1 MASGCSAHAALG
13 IIRAMNSQQRNRCLG
28 ITILILSLGSM
39 SKSAYC
45 AQDPIGVTEV
55 TPSLLVFATD
65 NGNVL
70 ASVGPDGAL
79 IVGTPSAASTA
90 QIISVLAGRTKSPV
104 RYVVIA
110 PLDLAHSQ
118 GDAGWG
124 HRGAFVAMQ
133 ENALQRLGGHA
144 MGPPG
149 QLPPRLVQ
157 LGVDRPRVS
166 FSEILSFDINGD
178 AIHIVHQ
185 PPGYSDADSIVHFH
199 LANTVYLGEVFPGDG
214 YPMVDPA
221 QGGNLDGLVKTL
233 GSWTGD
239 TFRIIPARGSVTD
252 GASVEAFRAMIVAV
266 RGRVQQM
273 VHEGKTESQVVAA
286 HPTSEFDARWGH
298 GRVPPETFVHEVYA
312 ALASQKAK

>member
-1 MASGCSAHAALG
+1 M
-13 IIRAMNSQQRNRCLG
+13 
-28 ITILILSLGSM
+28 
-39 SKSAYC
+39 
-45 AQDPIGVTEV
+45 GVTEI
-55 TPSLLVFATD
+55 TPNLLVFATD

-90 QIISVLAGRTKSPV
+90 QISSVLAGRTKSLV

-110 PLDLAHSQ
+110 PQDLAHSA

-124 HRGAFVAMQ
+124 RRGAFVAMQ

-149 QLPPRLVQ
+149 HLPPRLVQ

-166 FSEILSFDINGD
+166 FSEVLSFDINGD

-185 PPGYSDADSIVHFH
+185 PPGYSDADAIVHFH
-199 LANTVYLGEVFPGDG
+199 VANTVYLGEVFPGDG

-239 TFRIIPARGSVTD
+239 TFRIVPARGSVTN
-252 GASVEAFRAMIVAV
+252 GAKVEAFRDMIVTV

-273 VHEGKTESQVVAA
+273 IHAGKTESQVVAA
-286 HPTSEFDARWGH
+286 HPTSEFDAQWGH
-298 GRVPPETFVHEVYA
+298 GRVPPEIFVREVYA
-312 ALASQKAK
+312 ALSTQKAK

>member
-1 MASGCSAHAALG
+1 MK
-13 IIRAMNSQQRNRCLG
+13 SQRGYNCLG
-28 ITILILSLGSM
+28 ITILIWALGSM
-39 SKSAYC
+39 AAYC
-45 AQDPIGVTEV
+45 AQNPTSVTEIR
-55 TPSLLVFATD
+55 PNLLVFGTD

-70 ASVGPDGAL
+70 ASVGADGAL

-90 QIISVLAGRTKSPV
+90 QISSVLAGRTKSPV

-110 PLDLAHSQ
+110 PQDLAHSQ

-124 HRGAFVAMQ
+124 RRGAFVAMQ

-149 QLPPRLVQ
+149 QLPPRMVQ

-166 FSEILSFDINGD
+166 FSEVLSFDINGD
-178 AIHIVHQ
+178 AIHIIHQ
-185 PPGYSDADSIVHFH
+185 PPGYSDADAIVHFH
-199 LANTVYLGEVFPGDG
+199 VANTVYLGEVFPGDG

-221 QGGNLDGLVKTL
+221 QGGNLDGLIKTL

-239 TFRIIPARGSVTD
+239 TFRIVPARGSVTN
-252 GASVEAFRAMIVAV
+252 GANVEAFRAMIVTV
-266 RGRVQQM
+266 RGRVFQM
-273 VHEGKTESQVVAA
+273 IHAGKTESQVVAT

-298 GRVPPETFVHEVYA
+298 GRVPPEIFVHEVYA
-312 ALASQKAK
+312 ALSSRKAK

>member
-1 MASGCSAHAALG
+1 VQPLC
-13 IIRAMNSQQRNRCLG
+13 IIPAMKSQRGYNCLG
-28 ITILILSLGSM
+28 ITILIWALGSM
-39 SKSAYC
+39 AAYC
-45 AQDPIGVTEV
+45 AQNPTSVTEIR
-55 TPSLLVFATD
+55 PNLLVFGTD

-70 ASVGPDGAL
+70 ASVGADGAL

-90 QIISVLAGRTKSPV
+90 QISSVLAGRTKSAV

-110 PLDLAHSQ
+110 PQDLAHSQ

-124 HRGAFVAMQ
+124 RRGAFVAMQ

-149 QLPPRLVQ
+149 QLPPRMVQ

-166 FSEILSFDINGD
+166 FSEVLSFDINGD
-178 AIHIVHQ
+178 AIHIIHQ
-185 PPGYSDADSIVHFH
+185 PPGYSDADAIVHFH
-199 LANTVYLGEVFPGDG
+199 VANTVYLGEVFPGDG

-239 TFRIIPARGSVTD
+239 TFRIVPARGSVTN
-252 GASVEAFRAMIVAV
+252 GANVEAFRAMIVTV
-266 RGRVQQM
+266 RGRVLQM
-273 VHEGKTESQVVAA
+273 IHAGKTESQVVAT

-298 GRVPPETFVHEVYA
+298 GRVPPEIFVHEVYA
-312 ALASQKAK
+312 ALSSRKAK

>member
-1 MASGCSAHAALG
+1 MK
-13 IIRAMNSQQRNRCLG
+13 SQRGYNCLG
-28 ITILILSLGSM
+28 ITILIWALGSM
-39 SKSAYC
+39 AAYC
-45 AQDPIGVTEV
+45 AQNPTSVTEIR
-55 TPSLLVFATD
+55 PNLLVFGTD

-70 ASVGPDGAL
+70 ASVGADGAL

-90 QIISVLAGRTKSPV
+90 QISSVLAGRTKSPV

-110 PLDLAHSQ
+110 PQDLAHSQ

-124 HRGAFVAMQ
+124 RRGAFVAMQ

-149 QLPPRLVQ
+149 QLPPRMVQ

-166 FSEILSFDINGD
+166 FSEVLSFDINGD
-178 AIHIVHQ
+178 AIHIIHQ
-185 PPGYSDADSIVHFH
+185 PPGYSDADAIVHFH
-199 LANTVYLGEVFPGDG
+199 VANTVYLGEVFPGDG

-221 QGGNLDGLVKTL
+221 QGGNLDGLIKTL

-239 TFRIIPARGSVTD
+239 TFRIVPARGSVTN
-252 GASVEAFRAMIVAV
+252 GANVEAFRAMIVTV
-266 RGRVQQM
+266 RGRVFQM
-273 VHEGKTESQVVAA
+273 IHAGKTESQVVAT

-298 GRVPPETFVHEVYA
+298 GRVPPEIFVHEVYA
-312 ALASQKAK
+312 ALSARKAK